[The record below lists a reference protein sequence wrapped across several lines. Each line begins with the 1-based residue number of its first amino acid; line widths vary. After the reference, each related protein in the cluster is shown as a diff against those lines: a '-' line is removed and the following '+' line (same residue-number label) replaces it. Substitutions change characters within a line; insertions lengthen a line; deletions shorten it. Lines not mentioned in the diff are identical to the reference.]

1 MNVTIP
7 TEQEST
13 VKRAKQ
19 RTKRDRKIDKLV
31 EEAGRL
37 RHLVPREVAAIR
49 TMTDAALRAELLAP
63 RVIDVGGDLQL
74 SAVPKAQEDIG
85 VAAAPIQVGT
95 AVLHRA
101 QAIAI
106 VARVLPD
113 LDDVDLAASAHALAA
128 VANDTKQTPA
138 VVADLLL
145 TAQRAGAGGL
155 TPSPNLAR
163 LLAALA
169 ADAEW

>member
-7 TEQEST
+7 TEEST

-19 RTKRDRKIDKLV
+19 RTKRDRKIDKFV

-49 TMTDAALRAELLAP
+49 AMTDPALRAELLAP
-63 RVIDVGGDLQL
+63 RVIDVGDLQF

-85 VAAAPIQVGT
+85 VAPVLQVGT

-163 LLAALA
+163 LLAALT